1 MPSGDALK
9 PELLEVLPGG
19 VVQLDATGKPV
30 ALNREALRVLGVPEG
45 TIIERSFD
53 DWASSTVR
61 EDGSPCPPTEYPAA
75 IALRTG
81 QPAGPL
87 TLGLTRASGETTWC
101 TFRASPLRDSAG
113 EITGVLV
120 GLSDVTEGVVQ
131 REHLAR
137 SEARWRALAEHLP
150 DFVIVCDTDARI
162 VFVNRVLEHLPDDA
176 VVGQP
181 AAMFVDEKEREPWM
195 ERFRTVVATGKACR
209 FETWGT
215 GVGGRIA
222 PYETLLSP
230 VTRGDR
236 VERVVVVARD
246 TTERQEVLSKV
257 AEHERLASVGLLA
270 ASVAHE
276 VMNPLTYVLASL
288 DFALSERADPL
299 RRERA
304 IRDAREGAMRV
315 KQIAQD
321 LRTIGRPSAEEMLY
335 VDVARTF
342 EMALRLAGPE
352 VAPRARVIFDFR
364 EVPNVVAN
372 EARLAQVFINILVNA
387 AHAIEEAKREDG
399 RIVARVF
406 PRDDGSVAVAIEDEG
421 VGIPTEALGRIFEPF
436 YTSKSR
442 GTGLGLSICRE
453 IVERMGGSLL
463 VESEFGVGS
472 TFTVILRAHATARAR
487 RRVLL
492 VESDAVVG
500 GAIARALETSHSV
513 TIADGLTAARSALG
527 TDEHDAVVWSAA
539 LGAEQS
545 FPWAPLLD
553 AHPGLSKRILA
564 VITANTDPP
573 NGVPSLRKPFAR
585 DELIRALDELFEDS

>member
-1 MPSGDALK
+1 MPSGDDALS

-45 TIIERSFD
+45 TVIERTFD

-61 EDGSPCPPTEYPAA
+61 EDGSPCPPAEYPAA
-75 IALRTG
+75 IALQTG
-81 QPAGPL
+81 EPSGPL
-87 TLGLTRASGETTWC
+87 TLGLEREGGETTWC
-101 TFRASPLRDSAG
+101 TFRASPIRGPAG
-113 EITGVLV
+113 EVTGVLV
-120 GLSDVTEGVVQ
+120 GLSDVTDRVIQ
-131 REHLAR
+131 RERLAR

-150 DFVIVCDTDARI
+150 DFVVVCDRAANI
-162 VFVNRVLEHLPDDA
+162 VFANRVLEHLPE
-176 VVGQP
+176 VVGLP
-181 AAMFVDEKEREPWM
+181 VITFVDPKERESWM
-195 ERFRTVVATGKACR
+195 ERFERVVATGKACR
-209 FETWGT
+209 FETWGE
-215 GVGGRIA
+215 GAGGRVA

-230 VTRGDR
+230 VKRDDE
-236 VERVVVVARD
+236 VERVIMVARD

-387 AHAIEEAKREDG
+387 AHAIEEARREDG

-421 VGIPTEALGRIFEPF
+421 VGIAPESLGRIFEPF

-463 VESEFGVGS
+463 VESEHGVGS
-472 TFTVILRAHATARAR
+472 TFTVVLRAHATARAR

-492 VESDAVVG
+492 VESDAIVG
-500 GAIARALETSHSV
+500 GAIARALETSHAV
-513 TIADGLTAARSALG
+513 TIADGLSAASSALG
-527 TDEHDAVVWSAA
+527 TNEHDAVVWSAA
-539 LGAEQS
+539 LTADQS

-553 AHPGLSKRILA
+553 AHPGLSRRILA

-573 NGVPSLRKPFAR
+573 DGVPSLRKPFAR
-585 DELIRALDELFEDS
+585 DELIRALDDLFEDG